1 MIIEVKVHPKSK
13 QNKIVWRN
21 TLEVY
26 LTEPPENN
34 KANTQMLDL
43 LKKTFKKEV
52 SLIRGHNSR
61 KKIISIELS
70 EGELNEIREKY
81 GNS

>member
-13 QNKIVWRN
+13 QKKIVWKN

-26 LTEPPENN
+26 VTEPPENN
-34 KANTQMLDL
+34 KANTQMLEL
-43 LKKTFKKEV
+43 LNKTFKKEIALV
-52 SLIRGHNSR
+52 KGHNSR
-61 KKIISIELS
+61 KKLISIEIS

>member
-13 QNKIVWRN
+13 QKKIVWKN

-34 KANTQMLDL
+34 KANIQL
-43 LKKTFKKEV
+43 LELFKKTFKREV
-52 SLIRGHNSR
+52 SIIRGHNSR
-61 KKIISIELS
+61 KKMISIELS

-81 GNS
+81 GDS

>member
-21 TLEVY
+21 TLKVY

>member
-1 MIIEVKVHPKSK
+1 
-13 QNKIVWRN
+13 
-21 TLEVY
+21 
-26 LTEPPENN
+26 
-34 KANTQMLDL
+34 MLDL

>member
-13 QNKIVWRN
+13 QMKIVWKDI
-21 TLEVY
+21 LEVY

-34 KANTQMLDL
+34 KANIQMLDL
-43 LKKTFKKEV
+43 LKKTFKREV

-61 KKIISIELS
+61 KKHISIEMD
-70 EGELNEIREKY
+70 EGELSEIREKY
-81 GNS
+81 GSS

>member
-21 TLEVY
+21 TLKVY

-70 EGELNEIREKY
+70 EGELSEIREKY

>member
-13 QNKIVWRN
+13 QMKIVWKDI
-21 TLEVY
+21 LEVY

-34 KANTQMLDL
+34 KANIQMLDL
-43 LKKTFKKEV
+43 LKKTFKREV

-61 KKIISIELS
+61 KKYISIEMD
-70 EGELNEIREKY
+70 EGELSEIREKF
-81 GNS
+81 GSS

>member
-1 MIIEVKVHPKSK
+1 MFIEVKVHPKSK
-13 QNKIVWRN
+13 QKKIVWKN

-26 LTEPPENN
+26 VTEPPENN
-34 KANTQMLDL
+34 KANMEMLEL

-52 SLIRGHNSR
+52 SLVKGHNSR
-61 KKIISIELS
+61 KKIISIEMS
-70 EGELNEIREKY
+70 EGELSEIREKY

>member
-34 KANTQMLDL
+34 KANIQMLDL
-43 LKKTFKKEV
+43 FKKTFKKEV
-52 SLIRGHNSR
+52 SLVRGHNSR

-70 EGELNEIREKY
+70 EGELSEIREKY

>member
-13 QNKIVWRN
+13 QLKIVWKD

-34 KANTQMLDL
+34 KANIQMLDL
-43 LKKTFKKEV
+43 LKKTFKKEI
-52 SLIRGHNSR
+52 SLIRGQNSR
-61 KKIISIELS
+61 KKVLSIELS
-70 EGELNEIREKY
+70 EGELNELREKY
-81 GNS
+81 GSN